1 MCTDGIDGSGRQGV
15 PALPGARR
23 RRPRD
28 SGPPFVVGLV
38 GPAGS
43 GKSTLARSL
52 AGPDVRVLDADR
64 MGHEITD
71 GEPAVRAAL
80 IVEYGPAVYRAD
92 GTLDRAR
99 VAARVFTDAA
109 ARARLDALTHPRILE
124 RLRAALAQAA
134 RERFTGTLLVDA
146 ALLLDWGFERECDA
160 VVAVVAPRA
169 LQVERLRA
177 KRGWSEEE
185 ANRRL
190 AVARPNEAFAV
201 LADEVVVN
209 DRGEAEAVLA
219 LREAITRLRA
229 SKGTAAAPEDGT

>member
-1 MCTDGIDGSGRQGV
+1 
-15 PALPGARR
+15 
-23 RRPRD
+23 
-28 SGPPFVVGLV
+28 
-38 GPAGS
+38 
-43 GKSTLARSL
+43 

-71 GEPAVRAAL
+71 GEPAGRAAL
-80 IVEYGPAVYRAD
+80 IVEYGTAGYRAD
-92 GTLDRAR
+92 GALGRAR

-160 VVAVVAPRA
+160 VVAVVATRA

-185 ANRRL
+185 A
-190 AVARPNEAFAV
+190 
-201 LADEVVVN
+201 
-209 DRGEAEAVLA
+209 
-219 LREAITRLRA
+219 
-229 SKGTAAAPEDGT
+229 